1 MKIIISFI
9 ITFIISLSFDTAFLL
24 YDFYTN
30 NEPNIQMQ
38 YNLNTNFLS
47 ILVLA
52 LLLHILIKQ
61 NYKKEKNNYITNQ
74 SKRLLKNENDVRLVL
89 IENLRHE
96 ISTFLP
102 GC

>member
-9 ITFIISLSFDTAFLL
+9 TTFIITFSFNTALL
-24 YDFYTN
+24 LCDFYTN

-74 SKRLLKNENDVRLVL
+74 SKKLLKNEMEK
-89 IENLRHE
+89 I
-96 ISTFLP
+96 
-102 GC
+102 